1 VRARLEV
8 YLVRVSALV
17 VLFFLVCA
25 FFPVIVAPYRAT
37 DMLSDAILVA
47 PNWRHLCGTD
57 QFGRDVFSLI
67 VYGARQSLLVT
78 FCATV
83 VASAAGA
90 FLGLL
95 SGYAG
100 GWVDMV
106 VMRIID
112 MWMAIPSILLAIAV
126 CTALGP
132 SLPTLVLAVGV
143 ALIPRY
149 ARVLRAQA
157 LAVRVRSYIE
167 AARVSGASHAA
178 ILRRHVL
185 PQCLGPI
192 LVLATLGAGWSILIG
207 SGLSFL
213 GFGVNEER
221 PDWGYLVSEGRS
233 YLTVAW
239 WTVTCPGLAIA
250 ALVVSVNLLGDAL
263 RGALAPRS
271 SGT

>member
-1 VRARLEV
+1 
-8 YLVRVSALV
+8 
-17 VLFFLVCA
+17 
-25 FFPVIVAPYRAT
+25 
-37 DMLSDAILVA
+37 VA
-47 PNWRHLCGTD
+47 PNLGHICGTD
-57 QFGRDVFSLI
+57 QFGRDVFSLV

-83 VASAAGA
+83 VASCAGA

-143 ALIPRY
+143 ALVPRY

-157 LAVRVRSYIE
+157 LSVRVRSFIE

-192 LVLATLGAGWSILIG
+192 LVMATLGAGWSILIG
-207 SGLSFL
+207 SGLSFP

-263 RGALAPRS
+263 RNYLVPRS
-271 SGT
+271 SAEPVHR